1 MKQAI
6 KSYLWRVTV
15 WTTTVALFLCVIPN
29 LNAIAAHTET
39 RTVRVPCGIN
49 DLLRL
54 DENGE
59 PTGYCA
65 DYLGELAEINNWN
78 YEYIDCTWTDAVAML
93 ERGELDIL
101 FPTDYLPEREA
112 TMDFSKQAGGYTSYG
127 LFARSDS
134 GYGYEDFSA
143 FNGAR
148 IAVAP
153 GSANEQALADFA
165 KAHGFT
171 YTPVHLNSLDEML
184 PALEAGQIDML
195 LISSSTKI
203 PNTVLLS
210 VLDASPFYF
219 TVKKGNTALLEELN
233 RGMQLLITTEPELVA
248 ETARKCLVGDNTNAL
263 ALTDEERAFASSN
276 PEIVVGFYEETE
288 PLAYIQEDG
297 TYSGIYVKLLEQL
310 RDTTGLHL
318 TLRPI
323 SRSRDWK
330 ELLESG
336 EIDFYIGAS
345 ENFVRQDDSLYATSA
360 ILEYENIL
368 ITQRNCIFDS
378 LDTPVIALTHGR
390 SYWEK
395 SLPELLQKDVEIQ
408 YYTTARQ
415 CLLAVAHGDA
425 DATLINNLEFNYQSK
440 NDRFADLI
448 QWQNF
453 SSPSEVGLVT
463 TANPDS
469 PMFSIVNKAIR
480 QLSPDLTES
489 IINNHLNMPYDSYTV
504 ADQLYASRVVLIT
517 VSIAILAIVII
528 LLVIWLARRRQ
539 QVAAEAVQKREKYQ
553 LQILAALSQDYAEI
567 YYVDLERDQSK
578 AVRQEKGLWNAAD
591 ADAPLVHRYSE
602 AMQNLLNTYVQPDA
616 KAPLLELCDPQA
628 VINRFREEKGFIVR
642 YRVLPNHRNQEF
654 FEMHFVNVSESE
666 QEHAMVLGIRCVDE
680 AVREEQTQK
689 QLLQDALET
698 ANRASAAKSDFMS
711 KMSHD
716 IRTPMNAI
724 IGMTAIAAAHVENP
738 DRVRD
743 ALSKI
748 SSSSRHLLGL
758 INEVL
763 DMSKLESGTISLTA
777 EEFSLSDLLNS
788 MLLMIQPQI
797 QAHKHH
803 LQIHIQDIQHEDV
816 IGDSLRIQQVFL
828 NLMSNAVKYTPDGGE
843 IHFTVREQAVSA
855 SATGCYEFIVED
867 NGIGMSEAYL
877 AHIFEPFSRAE
888 DLRTSKIQGTGLGMA
903 IAQNI
908 VHMMNGNITVES
920 QLGKGSK
927 FTVTI
932 YLRLQDAQDID
943 TSELADLS
951 VLVVDDDDC
960 ACQTLCTMLDE
971 IGMRSE
977 GCTSGQ
983 DAVTAV
989 QRALNTALP
998 FYAAILDW
1006 KMPGMDGLE
1015 TARAIKRL
1023 VGDTLPII
1031 ILSAYDW
1038 SDIEPEARAAGVDA
1052 FLSKPVFKSGLI
1064 RTFKSLRNEAPEDS
1078 NKTSPLEPLL
1088 QNDFSG
1094 HRVLLVEDNDLN
1106 REIAREVL
1114 ELAGLTVEEAENGQI
1129 AVDLF
1134 SASEAGY
1141 YSLILMDIQMPV
1153 MNGYD
1158 AATAIRA
1165 LKHPDSLRVPILAMT
1180 ANAFVEDIQA
1190 AKAAG
1195 MNEHLAK
1202 PIDFEALGAVLK
1214 KYLSMP

>member
-1 MKQAI
+1 MKRTIKRRIWRAAI
-6 KSYLWRVTV
+6 WLMAA
-15 WTTTVALFLCVIPN
+15 ALCLCAVPG
-29 LNAIAAHTET
+29 LGAKAAQTAA
-39 RTVRVPCGIN
+39 RTVRIPCGIN

-54 DENGE
+54 DENGK
-59 PTGYCA
+59 PTGYCL
-65 DYLGELAEINNWN
+65 DYLEELAQINNWT
-78 YEYIDCTWTDAVAML
+78 YEYVDCTWSEAMTML

-101 FPTDYLPEREA
+101 FPTNYMPERED
-112 TMDFSKQAGGYTSYG
+112 TMDFSAQAGGYTSVG
-127 LFARSDS
+127 LFARSDTS
-134 GYGYEDFSA
+134 YGYEDFNA

-148 IAVAP
+148 IAVTP
-153 GSANEQALADFA
+153 GSSNEKALAGFA
-165 KAHGFT
+165 QAHGFT
-171 YTPVHLNSLDEML
+171 YTSVYLNSLEEMI
-184 PALEAGQIDML
+184 PALEAGRIDMF
-195 LISSSTKI
+195 LISSSTSI

-210 VLDASPFYF
+210 VLDASPFYY
-219 TVKKGNTALLEELN
+219 TVKEGNAALLNELN
-233 RGMQLLITTEPELVA
+233 RGMQQLITTEPELVA
-248 ETARKCLVGDNTNAL
+248 ETTRKCLVGNNTNAL
-263 ALTDEERAFASSN
+263 ALTDEERAFAASE

-288 PLAYIQEDG
+288 PLAYIQDDG
-297 TYSGIYVKLLEQL
+297 TYSGIYVKLLESLQ
-310 RDTTGLHL
+310 DTSGLNL

-323 SRSRDWK
+323 SRSQDWK
-330 ELLESG
+330 PLLKSG

-345 ENFVRQDDSLYATSA
+345 ENFVRQDEELLSTNA

-368 ITQRNCIFDS
+368 IMQRSCVFDS
-378 LDTPVIALTHGR
+378 LDTPVIALTQGR
-390 SYWEK
+390 SYWTN
-395 SLPELLQKDVEIQ
+395 SLPELLHRDIEVQ
-408 YYTTARQ
+408 YYTSARQ
-415 CLLAVAHGDA
+415 CLLAVANGEA

-440 NDRFADLI
+440 NDRFAGLI
-448 QWQNF
+448 QWPDFQ
-453 SSPSEVGLVT
+453 SPSEVGLVA
-463 TANPDS
+463 TADPKD
-469 PMFSIVNKAIR
+469 PMFSIVNKAIK
-480 QLSPDLTES
+480 QLSPERTES
-489 IINNHLNMPYDSYTV
+489 VISSYLNMPYDSYTL
-504 ADQLYASRVVLIT
+504 ADHLYASRLVLAVVS
-517 VSIAILAIVII
+517 VSILAIVII
-528 LLVIWLARRRQ
+528 LVVIWLARRRQ
-539 QVAAEAVQKREKYQ
+539 RAAEEAVQEREKYQ
-553 LQILAALSQDYAEI
+553 LRILAALSQDYSVI
-567 YYVDLERDQSK
+567 YYVDLDRDRSK
-578 AVRQEKGLWNAAD
+578 AVRQEKGLREAPD
-591 ADAPLVHRYSE
+591 ADVPRVRRYSE
-602 AMQNLLNTYVQPDA
+602 AMQSFLNAYVQPDTRE
-616 KAPLLELCDPQA
+616 PLLELCDPRA
-628 VINRFREEKGFIVR
+628 VIRRFREEKGFTVR
-642 YRVLPNHRNQEF
+642 YRILPDHREQEF
-654 FEMHFVNVSESE
+654 FEMHFVDVSENG

-689 QLLQDALET
+689 QLLQDALEA

-724 IGMTAIAAAHVENP
+724 IGMTAIAAAHAEDP

-743 ALSKI
+743 ALGKI

-763 DMSKLESGTISLTA
+763 DMSKIESGTINLAA
-777 EEFSLSDLLNS
+777 EEFSLSELLNS
-788 MLLMIQPQI
+788 MLLMVQPQI
-797 QAHKHH
+797 QAHKHD
-803 LQIHIQDIQHEDV
+803 LQVHIQDIRHENV

-828 NLMSNAVKYTPDGGE
+828 NLVSNAVKYTPDGGE
-843 IHFTVREQAVSA
+843 INVTVRERAVATS
-855 SATGCYEFIVED
+855 STGCYEFIVED
-867 NGIGMSEAYL
+867 NGIGMSEEYL

-932 YLRLQDAQDID
+932 YLKLQDAQDID

-960 ACQTLCTMLDE
+960 ACQSLCSMLDE

-977 GCTSGQ
+977 GCTSGR
-983 DAVTAV
+983 DAVAAV
-989 QRALNTALP
+989 QRAMNTALP

-1006 KMPGMDGLE
+1006 KMPGMDGLA

-1038 SDIEPEARAAGVDA
+1038 SDIEMEARAAGVDA

-1064 RTFKSLRNEAPEDS
+1064 RTFKSLRNEAPEDPGQA
-1078 NKTSPLEPLL
+1078 SPLEPLM

-1094 HRVLLVEDNDLN
+1094 HRVLLVEDNELN
-1106 REIAREVL
+1106 REIAREIL
-1114 ELAGLTVEEAENGQI
+1114 EMAGLTVEEAENGQI

-1134 SASEAGY
+1134 SASQAGY

-1158 AATAIRA
+1158 AAAAIRA
-1165 LKHPDSLRVPILAMT
+1165 LKRPDALRVPILAMT

-1202 PIDFEALGAVLK
+1202 PINFDALDAALK
-1214 KYLSMP
+1214 KYL

>member
-1 MKQAI
+1 MKRAI
-6 KSYLWRVTV
+6 KSYV
-15 WTTTVALFLCVIPN
+15 WSAAIWLTAAVLCFCVVSNPN
-29 LNAIAAHTET
+29 AMAEHAEARII
-39 RTVRVPCGIN
+39 RIPCGIN

-54 DENGE
+54 DENGK
-59 PTGYCA
+59 PTGFCV
-65 DYLGELAEINNWN
+65 DYLNELAQINNWT
-78 YEYIDCTWTDAVAML
+78 YEYVNCTWSDAVPML

-101 FPTDYLPEREA
+101 FPTTYMPERED
-112 TMDFSKQAGGYTSYG
+112 TMDFSTQPGGYTSIG
-127 LFARSDS
+127 LFARSDTS
-134 GYGYEDFSA
+134 YGYEDFSA
-143 FNGAR
+143 FDGAR
-148 IAVAP
+148 IAITP
-153 GSANEQALADFA
+153 GSSNEQALVDFA
-165 KAHGFT
+165 KANGFT
-171 YTPVHLNSLDEML
+171 YTPVYLNSLDEKIQ
-184 PALEAGQIDML
+184 ALEAGQIDM
-195 LISSSTKI
+195 I
-203 PNTVLLS
+203 PITASNDIPDTVLVS
-210 VLDASPFYF
+210 VLEASPFYF
-219 TVKKGNTALLEELN
+219 TVKAGNTLLLNELN

-248 ETARKCLVGDNTNAL
+248 ETTQKCLVGDNTSAL
-263 ALTDEERAFASSN
+263 ALTDEERAYMASA

-297 TYSGIYVKLLEQL
+297 TYNGIYVKLLEDL
-310 RDTTGLHL
+310 RDTAHLNL

-323 SRSRDWK
+323 SRPQDWK
-330 ELLESG
+330 ALLKSG
-336 EIDFYIGAS
+336 ELDFYIGAS
-345 ENFVRQDDSLYATSA
+345 ENFVRQDDELHATNA

-368 ITQRNCIFDS
+368 IMQRSCVFDA
-378 LDTPVIALTHGR
+378 LDTPVIALTQGR
-390 SYWEK
+390 SYWT
-395 SLPELLQKDVEIQ
+395 SHLPELLHKEIEVQ
-408 YYTTARQ
+408 YYTNARQ
-415 CLLAVAHGDA
+415 CLLAVTRGDA
-425 DATLINNLEFNYQSK
+425 DATLINNFEFNYQSK
-440 NDRFADLI
+440 NDRFAGLM

-453 SSPSEVGLVT
+453 RSPSEVGLVT
-463 TANPDS
+463 TMDPDS
-469 PMFSIVNKAIR
+469 PMFSMVNKAIR
-480 QLSPDLTES
+480 QLSPDLTNS
-489 IINNHLNMPYDSYTV
+489 IINNHLNMPYDSYTL
-504 ADQLYASRVVLIT
+504 ADQLYASRLVLST
-517 VSIAILAIVII
+517 VSISILAIVII
-528 LLVIWLARRRQ
+528 LVVIGLARRRQ
-539 QVAAEAVQKREKYQ
+539 RAAEEAIQKREKYQ
-553 LQILAALSQDYAEI
+553 LQILAALSQDYSMI
-567 YYVDLERDQSK
+567 YYVDLDRDQSK
-578 AVRQEKGLWNAAD
+578 AVRQEKGLWDIPNVND
-591 ADAPLVHRYSE
+591 PLNHRYSE
-602 AMQNLLNTYVQPDA
+602 AMQGFLDTYVKPDS
-616 KAPLLELCDPQA
+616 KEPLLELCDPQA
-628 VINRFREEKGFIVR
+628 VIRRFQEEKGFTVR
-642 YRVLPNHRNQEF
+642 YRILPNQRNQEF
-654 FEMHFVNVSESE
+654 FEMHFVDVSESG

-680 AVREEQTQK
+680 AVHEEQTQK
-689 QLLQDALET
+689 QLLQDALEA

-724 IGMTAIAAAHVENP
+724 IGMTAIAAAHAENP

-743 ALSKI
+743 ALGKI

-763 DMSKLESGTISLTA
+763 DMSKLESGTISLAA
-777 EEFSLSDLLNS
+777 EAFSLSELLNN

-797 QAHKHH
+797 KAHRHN
-803 LQIHIQDIQHEDV
+803 LQVHIQDIQHEDV

-843 IHFTVREQAVSA
+843 ISFTVREQAVPT

-867 NGIGMSEAYL
+867 NGMGMSEEYL
-877 AHIFEPFSRAE
+877 THIFEPFSRAE
-888 DLRTSKIQGTGLGMA
+888 DLRISKIQGTGLGMA

-908 VHMMNGNITVES
+908 VHMMNGSITVES

-960 ACQTLCTMLDE
+960 ACQSLCAMLDE

-983 DAVTAV
+983 EAVKAV
-989 QRALNTALP
+989 QRAMNTALP

-1006 KMPGMDGLE
+1006 KMPGMNGLD

-1038 SDIEPEARAAGVDA
+1038 SDIEMEARAAGVDA

-1064 RTFKSLRNEAPEDS
+1064 RTFKSLRNEAPEEPGQS
-1078 NKTSPLEPLL
+1078 SPLEPLL

-1094 HRVLLVEDNDLN
+1094 RRVLLVEDNDLN

-1114 ELAGLTVEEAENGQI
+1114 EMARLTVEEAENGQI

-1134 SASEAGY
+1134 SASQPGY

-1158 AATAIRA
+1158 AAAAIRA
-1165 LKHPDSLRVPILAMT
+1165 LKRPDALRVPILAMT

-1202 PIDFEALGAVLK
+1202 PIDFETLGSALK
-1214 KYLSMP
+1214 KYL

>member
-1 MKQAI
+1 MRQAI
-6 KSYLWRVTV
+6 NKYIRCAAV
-15 WTTTVALFLCVIPN
+15 WMTAVVLFFCVVPA
-29 LNAIAAHTET
+29 LNAQAAQAET
-39 RTVRVPCGIN
+39 RTVRIPCGIN

-54 DENGE
+54 DENGN
-59 PTGYCA
+59 PTGHCA
-65 DYLGELAEINNWN
+65 DYLNELAEINNWT
-78 YEYIDCTWTDAVAML
+78 YEYINCTWTDALTML

-101 FPTDYLPEREA
+101 FPTDYLPERA
-112 TMDFSKQAGGYTSYG
+112 VTMDFSSQVGGYTSYG

-134 GYGYEDFSA
+134 DYDYEDFSA
-143 FNGAR
+143 YNGAR
-148 IAVAP
+148 IAVTP
-153 GSANEQALADFA
+153 GSANEQALAKFA
-165 KAHGFT
+165 VAHGFT
-171 YTPVHLNSLDEML
+171 YTPVHLNSVEEMI

-219 TVKKGNTALLEELN
+219 TVKKGNTELLSELN
-233 RGMQLLITTEPELVA
+233 RGMQLLITTDPELVA
-248 ETARKCLVGDNTNAL
+248 ETAQKCLVGDNTNAL
-263 ALTDEERAFASSN
+263 ALTDEERAFAASN
-276 PEIVVGFYEETE
+276 SEIVIGFYEATE
-288 PLAYIQEDG
+288 PLAYIQDDG
-297 TYSGIYVKLLEQL
+297 TYSGIYVKLMEYL
-310 RDTTGLHL
+310 RDTSGLHL

-330 ELLESG
+330 DLLESG

-345 ENFVRQDDSLYATSA
+345 ENLTRQDNTLHSTNA

-368 ITQRNCIFDS
+368 ITQRNCVFDS
-378 LDTPVIALTHGR
+378 LDTPVIALTQGR
-390 SYWEK
+390 SYWTEY
-395 SLPELLQKDVEIQ
+395 LPNLLHKDVKIQ
-408 YYTTARQ
+408 YYTNARE

-425 DATLINNLEFNYQSK
+425 DATMINNLEFNYHSK
-440 NDRFADLI
+440 NDRFANLV

-453 SSPSEVGLVT
+453 RSPSEVGLVT
-463 TANPDS
+463 TMDPNS

-480 QLSPDLTES
+480 QLSSDRTTS
-489 IINNHLNMPYDSYTV
+489 IVNNHLNMPYDSYTL
-504 ADQLYASRVVLIT
+504 ADQLYAARLVLVI
-517 VSIAILAIVII
+517 VSISVLAIVII
-528 LLVIWLARRRQ
+528 LLVIWIARRRQ
-539 QVAAEAVQKREKYQ
+539 QVAQKAVQKREKYQ
-553 LQILAALSQDYAEI
+553 LQILAALSQDYSVI
-567 YYVDLERDQSK
+567 YYVDLDQNQSK
-578 AVRQEKGLWNAAD
+578 AVRQEKGLR
-591 ADAPLVHRYSE
+591 DAPNTDAPTFRRYSE
-602 AMQNLLNTYVQPDA
+602 AMQIFIDNYVQPDT
-616 KAPLLELCDPQA
+616 KEPLLELCDPKA
-628 VINRFREEKGFIVR
+628 VISRFREEKGFTVR
-642 YRVLPNHRNQEF
+642 YRILPNHRNQEF
-654 FEMHFVNVSESE
+654 FEMHFVDVSENE

-680 AVREEQTQK
+680 AVHEEQTQK

-698 ANRASAAKSDFMS
+698 ANRASDAKSDFMS

-724 IGMTAIAAAHVENP
+724 IGMTAIAAAHAENP

-748 SSSSRHLLGL
+748 SASSRHLLGL

-803 LQIHIQDIQHEDV
+803 LQIHIQDIHHEDV

-843 IHFTVREQAVSA
+843 IHFTVREQTVSA
-855 SATGCYEFIVED
+855 SGTGCYEFIVED

-960 ACQTLCTMLDE
+960 ACQSLCAMLDE

-983 DAVTAV
+983 DAVAAV
-989 QRALNTALP
+989 QRALHTSLP

-1015 TARAIKRL
+1015 TAKAIKRL

-1038 SDIEPEARAAGVDA
+1038 SDIELEARAAGVDA

-1064 RTFKSLRNEAPEDS
+1064 RTFKSLRNEESEDS

-1094 HRVLLVEDNDLN
+1094 RRVLLVEDNELN

-1129 AVDLF
+1129 AVDMF
-1134 SASEAGY
+1134 SAAETDY

-1165 LKHPDSLRVPILAMT
+1165 LKRSDAMRVPILAMT

-1214 KYLSMP
+1214 KYL

>member
-1 MKQAI
+1 MKHSI
-6 KSYLWRVTV
+6 KSYIWRTV
-15 WTTTVALFLCVIPN
+15 IWLTTVALWFCVIPD
-29 LNAIAAHTET
+29 LNIKAAQSET
-39 RTVRVPCGIN
+39 RTIRIPCGIN

-54 DENGE
+54 DENGK
-59 PTGYCA
+59 PTGYCV
-65 DYLGELAEINNWN
+65 DYLDELAQLNNWT
-78 YEYIDCTWTDAVAML
+78 YEYVDCIWSDAVTML

-101 FPTDYLPEREA
+101 FPTDYLPERED
-112 TMDFSKQAGGYTSYG
+112 TMDFSTQAGGYTSSG
-127 LFARSDS
+127 LFARSDTS
-134 GYGYEDFSA
+134 YGYENFSA
-143 FNGAR
+143 YNGAR
-148 IAVAP
+148 IAVTP
-153 GSANEQALADFA
+153 GSSNGQALIDFA
-165 KAHGFT
+165 EAHGFT
-171 YTPVHLNSLDEML
+171 YTPVYLNSLDEKIQ
-184 PALEAGQIDML
+184 ALEAGQIDMIL
-195 LISSSTKI
+195 ATASNDI
-203 PNTVLLS
+203 PDTVLLS

-219 TVKKGNTALLEELN
+219 TVKEGNSALLGELN
-233 RGMQLLITTEPELVA
+233 RGMQLLITTEPELIA
-248 ETARKCLVGDNTNAL
+248 ETAQKCLVGDNTNAL
-263 ALTDEERAFASSN
+263 ALTDEERAFAASD

-297 TYSGIYVKLLEQL
+297 NYSGIYVKLLECL
-310 RDTTGLHL
+310 RDTSGLNL

-323 SRSRDWK
+323 SRSQNWK
-330 ELLESG
+330 ALLENG

-345 ENFVRQDDSLYATSA
+345 ENFVRQDNELFSTNA

-368 ITQRNCIFDS
+368 IMQRNCVFDS
-378 LDTPVIALTHGR
+378 LDTPVIALTQGR
-390 SYWEK
+390 SYWTK
-395 SLPELLQKDVEIQ
+395 YLPELLNKDIDVK
-408 YYTTARQ
+408 YYSNARQ
-415 CLLAVAHGDA
+415 CLLAVTHGDA
-425 DATLINNLEFNYQSK
+425 DATLINNMEFNYQSK
-440 NDRFADLI
+440 NDRFANLI

-453 SSPSEVGLVT
+453 QSSSEVGLVT
-463 TANPDS
+463 TTDPDS
-469 PMFSIVNKAIR
+469 PMFSIVSKAIR
-480 QLSPDLTES
+480 QLSPDLTSS
-489 IINNHLNMPYDSYTV
+489 IINNYLNMPYDSYTL
-504 ADQLYASRVVLIT
+504 ADQLYASRLVLST
-517 VSIAILAIVII
+517 VSISILAIVII
-528 LLVIWLARRRQ
+528 IVVMWLARRRQ
-539 QVAAEAVQKREKYQ
+539 RAAQEAIQKREKYQ
-553 LQILAALSQDYAEI
+553 LQILAALSQDYSVI
-567 YYVDLERDQSK
+567 YYVDLDRNQSK
-578 AVRQEKGLWNAAD
+578 AVRQDKRLRDTLD
-591 ADAPLVHRYSE
+591 ANVPLVHKYSE
-602 AMQNLLNTYVQPDA
+602 AMQSFLGTYVQPDTR
-616 KAPLLELCDPQA
+616 KPLLELCDPKA
-628 VINRFREEKGFIVR
+628 VICRFQKEKGFTVR
-642 YRVLPNHRNQEF
+642 YRILPNHLNQEF
-654 FEMHFVNVSESE
+654 FEMHFVDVSENG

-680 AVREEQTQK
+680 SVHEEQKQK

-724 IGMTAIAAAHVENP
+724 IGMTAIAAANSENP

-763 DMSKLESGTISLTA
+763 DMSKVESGTISLAA

-797 QAHKHH
+797 KAHKHR
-803 LQIHIQDIQHEDV
+803 LQIHIQDIKHENV

-843 IHFTVREQAVSA
+843 ISLTVREQAVST
-855 SATGCYEFIVED
+855 SSTGCYEFIIED
-867 NGIGMSEAYL
+867 NGIGMSEEYL
-877 AHIFEPFSRAE
+877 THIFEPFSRAE

-908 VHMMNGNITVES
+908 VHMMNGSITVES

-960 ACQTLCTMLDE
+960 ACSSLCTMLDE

-977 GCTSGQ
+977 GYTSGQ
-983 DAVTAV
+983 DAVAAV

-1006 KMPGMDGLE
+1006 KMPDMDGLD

-1038 SDIEPEARAAGVDA
+1038 SDIELEARAAGVDA

-1064 RTFKSLRNEAPEDS
+1064 RMFKSLRNEAPEDPGQ
-1078 NKTSPLEPLL
+1078 TSPLEPLL
-1088 QNDFSG
+1088 QNNFSG
-1094 HRVLLVEDNDLN
+1094 RRVLLVEDNELN

-1114 ELAGLTVEEAENGQI
+1114 EITGLTVEEAENGQI
-1129 AVDLF
+1129 AVDMF
-1134 SASEAGY
+1134 SASKTGY
-1141 YSLILMDIQMPV
+1141 YSLILMDIQMPI

-1158 AATAIRA
+1158 AAAAIRA
-1165 LKHPDSLRVPILAMT
+1165 LHRSDALRVPILAMT

-1190 AKAAG
+1190 AKAVG

-1202 PIDFEALGAVLK
+1202 PIDFDMLSSVLK
-1214 KYLSMP
+1214 KYL

>member
-6 KSYLWRVTV
+6 KSYIWRAAV
-15 WTTTVALFLCVIPN
+15 WLTAAVLCFCVVPDRT
-29 LNAIAAHTET
+29 AGAAQAET
-39 RTVRVPCGIN
+39 RTVRIPCGIN

-59 PTGYCA
+59 PAGYCA
-65 DYLGELAEINNWN
+65 DYLNELAQLNNWT
-78 YEYIDCTWTDAVAML
+78 YEYVDCNWPDAVAKL
-93 ERGELDIL
+93 ECGELDLL
-101 FPTDYLPEREA
+101 FPTDYLPEREK
-112 TMDFSKQAGGYTSYG
+112 TMDFSTQAGGFTSYG
-127 LFARSDS
+127 LFARSDT
-134 GYGYEDFSA
+134 GYDYENFSA

-148 IAVAP
+148 IAVTP
-153 GSANEQALADFA
+153 GSANEQALVRFA
-165 KAHGFT
+165 ETHGFT
-171 YTPVHLNSLDEML
+171 YIPVYLDSLEEML

-195 LISSSTKI
+195 LISSSTSI

-219 TVKKGNTALLEELN
+219 TVKEGNTALLGELN
-233 RGMQLLITTEPELVA
+233 RGMQQLITTEPELVA
-248 ETARKCLVGDNTNAL
+248 ETARKCLVGNNTNAL
-263 ALTDEERAFASSN
+263 ALTDEERAFASSH

-288 PLAYIQEDG
+288 PLAYVREDG
-297 TYSGIYVKLLEQL
+297 TYSGIYVKLLESL
-310 RDTTGLHL
+310 RDTSGLNL

-323 SRSRDWK
+323 SRSQDWK
-330 ELLESG
+330 ELLKSG
-336 EIDFYIGAS
+336 ELDFYIGAS
-345 ENFVRQDDSLYATSA
+345 ENFVRQDDELYSTSA
-360 ILEYENIL
+360 ILDYDNIL
-368 ITQRNCIFDS
+368 IMQRSCVFDS
-378 LDTPVIALTHGR
+378 LDTPVIALTQGR
-390 SYWEK
+390 SYWMN
-395 SLPELLQKDVEIQ
+395 SLPELLHTEIEVQ
-408 YYTTARQ
+408 YYTNARQ
-415 CLLAVAHGDA
+415 CLLAVARGDA

-448 QWQNF
+448 QWQDF
-453 SSPSEVGLVT
+453 QSPSEVGLVAT
-463 TANPDS
+463 TDPDS
-469 PMFSIVNKAIR
+469 PMFTIVSKAIK
-480 QLSPDLTES
+480 QLSSDRTSS
-489 IINNHLNMPYDSYTV
+489 IISNHLNMPYDSYTL
-504 ADQLYASRVVLIT
+504 ADQLYASRLVL
-517 VSIAILAIVII
+517 SIVAISILAVALI
-528 LLVIWLARRRQ
+528 LVVMWVAHRRQ
-539 QVAAEAVQKREKYQ
+539 RAAKEAVQKREKYQ
-553 LQILAALSQDYAEI
+553 LQILAALSQDYSVI
-567 YYVDLERDQSK
+567 YYVDLDRNQSR
-578 AVRQEKGLWNAAD
+578 AVRQEEGLR
-591 ADAPLVHRYSE
+591 DAPETDVPVVRRYSE
-602 AMQNLLNTYVQPDA
+602 AMQSFLGAYVQPDTRG
-616 KAPLLELCDPQA
+616 PLLELCDPQA
-628 VINRFREEKGFIVR
+628 VICRFREEKGFSVR
-642 YRVLPNHRNQEF
+642 YRILPNHRNQEF
-654 FEMHFVNVSESE
+654 FEMHFVDVSESG

-680 AVREEQTQK
+680 AVHEEQTQK
-689 QLLQDALET
+689 QLLQDALEA

-724 IGMTAIAAAHVENP
+724 IGMTAIAAAHAENP

-743 ALSKI
+743 ALGKI
-748 SSSSRHLLGL
+748 SASSRHLLGL

-763 DMSKLESGTISLTA
+763 DMSKVESGTISLAA

-797 QAHKHH
+797 QAHRHS
-803 LQIHIQDIQHEDV
+803 LQVHIQDIQHEHV
-816 IGDSLRIQQVFL
+816 VGDSLRIQQVFL

-843 IHFTVREQAVSA
+843 ISFTVREQAVSA
-855 SATGCYEFIVED
+855 SSTGCYEFIVED
-867 NGIGMSEAYL
+867 NGIGMSEEYL
-877 AHIFEPFSRAE
+877 THIFEPFSRAE

-903 IAQNI
+903 ITQTI
-908 VHMMNGNITVES
+908 VHMMNGNVTVES

-960 ACQTLCTMLDE
+960 ACQSVCAMLDE

-983 DAVTAV
+983 DAIAAV
-989 QRALNTALP
+989 QRGLNTALP

-1006 KMPGMDGLE
+1006 KMPGMDGLD
-1015 TARAIKRL
+1015 TARAIKAL

-1064 RTFKSLRNEAPEDS
+1064 RTFKSLRNEAPGDIGQ
-1078 NKTSPLEPLL
+1078 TSPLDSLL
-1088 QNDFSG
+1088 QHDFSG
-1094 HRVLLVEDNDLN
+1094 RRVLLVEDNELN

-1114 ELAGLTVEEAENGQI
+1114 EMAGLTVEEAENGQI
-1129 AVDLF
+1129 GVDLF
-1134 SASEAGY
+1134 SASEDGY

-1158 AATAIRA
+1158 AAAAIRA
-1165 LKHPDSLRVPILAMT
+1165 LKRPDAQRIPILAMT
-1180 ANAFVEDIQA
+1180 ANAFAEDIQA
-1190 AKAAG
+1190 ARAVG

-1214 KYLSMP
+1214 KYL

>member
-1 MKQAI
+1 MKQTI
-6 KSYLWRVTV
+6 KSYIWRAVVLLTA
-15 WTTTVALFLCVIPN
+15 VALCFCVVPG
-29 LNAIAAHTET
+29 LNAKAEQTEK
-39 RTVRVPCGIN
+39 RTIRIPCGIN

-54 DENGE
+54 DENGK
-59 PTGYCA
+59 PIGYCV
-65 DYLGELAEINNWN
+65 DYLNELALINNWT
-78 YEYIDCTWTDAVAML
+78 YEYVNCTWSDAITML
-93 ERGELDIL
+93 ESGEIDIL
-101 FPTDYLPEREA
+101 FPTNYMPEREN
-112 TMDFSKQAGGYTSYG
+112 TMDFSTLVGGYTSSG
-127 LFARSDS
+127 LFARSDTS
-134 GYGYEDFSA
+134 YGYDDFSA
-143 FNGAR
+143 YNGAR
-148 IAVAP
+148 IAVTP
-153 GSANEQALADFA
+153 GSSNEQALVDFA
-165 KAHGFT
+165 ETHGFT
-171 YTPVHLNSLDEML
+171 YTPVYLNSMDEKIQ
-184 PALEAGQIDML
+184 ALEAGQIDMIL
-195 LISSSTKI
+195 VSASNDI
-203 PNTVLLS
+203 PDTVLLS

-219 TVKKGNTALLEELN
+219 TVKKGNTELLNELN
-233 RGMQLLITTEPELVA
+233 RGMQQLITTEPELVA
-248 ETARKCLVGDNTNAL
+248 ETAQKCLVGDNTNVL
-263 ALTDEERAFASSN
+263 ALTDEERAFAASN
-276 PEIVVGFYEETE
+276 SEIVVGFYEETE

-297 TYSGIYVKLLEQL
+297 TYSGIYVKLLEHL
-310 RDTTGLHL
+310 RDTTGLNL

-323 SRSRDWK
+323 SRSQNWK
-330 ELLESG
+330 KLLKSG

-345 ENFVRQDDSLYATSA
+345 ENIVRQDDEIYSTNA
-360 ILEYENIL
+360 ILDYENIL
-368 ITQRNCIFDS
+368 ITQRSCAFDS
-378 LDTPVIALTHGR
+378 LDVPVIALTQGR
-390 SYWEK
+390 SYWTEY
-395 SLPELLQKDVEIQ
+395 LPELLQKDIEIQ
-408 YYTTARQ
+408 YYTSARQ
-415 CLLAVAHGDA
+415 CLLAVTHGDA

-440 NDRFADLI
+440 NDRFANLI

-453 SSPSEVGLVT
+453 HFPSEVGLAT
-463 TANPDS
+463 TMDTDS

-480 QLSPDLTES
+480 QLSPEFTNS
-489 IINNHLNMPYDSYTV
+489 IINNYLNMPYDSYTL
-504 ADQLYASRVVLIT
+504 ADQLYASRMVLIT
-517 VSIAILAIVII
+517 VSISILAIVII
-528 LLVIWLARRRQ
+528 LVVIWLAHRRQ
-539 QVAAEAVQKREKYQ
+539 RTAEEAIQKREKYQ
-553 LQILAALSQDYAEI
+553 LQILAALSQDYSVI
-567 YYVDLERDQSK
+567 YYVDLDRNQSK
-578 AVRQEKGLWNAAD
+578 AVQQEKGLRD
-591 ADAPLVHRYSE
+591 TPDEDVPLVHQYSE
-602 AMQNLLNTYVQPDA
+602 AMQSFLDTYVQPDT
-616 KAPLLELCDPQA
+616 KGPLLELCDPQA
-628 VINRFREEKGFIVR
+628 VICRFREEKGFTVR
-642 YRVLPNHRNQEF
+642 YRILPNHRNQEF
-654 FEMHFVNVSESE
+654 FEMHFVDVSESG

-680 AVREEQTQK
+680 AVHEEQTQK
-689 QLLQDALET
+689 QLLQDALEA

-724 IGMTAIAAAHVENP
+724 IGMTAIAATHAENS

-763 DMSKLESGTISLTA
+763 DMSKIESGTISLTA

-797 QAHKHH
+797 QAHKHR
-803 LQIHIQDIQHEDV
+803 LQIHIQDIQHENV

-843 IHFTVREQAVSA
+843 ISFTVREQAVST
-855 SATGCYEFIVED
+855 SSTGCYEFIIED
-867 NGIGMSEAYL
+867 NGIGMSEEYL
-877 AHIFEPFSRAE
+877 THIFEPFSRAE

-903 IAQNI
+903 ITQNI

-960 ACQTLCTMLDE
+960 ACQSLCTMLDE

-983 DAVTAV
+983 DAVAAV

-1038 SDIEPEARAAGVDA
+1038 SDIELEARAAGVDA

-1078 NKTSPLEPLL
+1078 GQTSPLEPLL

-1114 ELAGLTVEEAENGQI
+1114 ELVGLTVEEAENGKI
-1129 AVDLF
+1129 AVEMF
-1134 SASEAGY
+1134 SAAKAGY

-1165 LKHPDSLRVPILAMT
+1165 MKHPDALRVPILAMT

-1202 PIDFEALGAVLK
+1202 PINFEMLSSILK
-1214 KYLSMP
+1214 KYL

>member
-6 KSYLWRVTV
+6 NKYIMRVAAWLTAA
-15 WTTTVALFLCVIPN
+15 ALCFCAVPG
-29 LNAIAAHTET
+29 LNAMAARAET
-39 RTVRVPCGIN
+39 RTVRIPCGIN
-49 DLLRL
+49 GLLYL
-54 DENGE
+54 DENGR
-59 PTGYCA
+59 PTGYCT
-65 DYLGELAEINNWN
+65 DYLNELAEINNWT
-78 YEYIDCTWTDAVAML
+78 YEYVSCNWSDAVAML
-93 ERGELDIL
+93 ERGELDLL
-101 FPTDYLPEREA
+101 FPTDYLPERAE
-112 TMDFSKQAGGYTSYG
+112 TMDFSAYAGGYTSSG
-127 LFARSDS
+127 LFARSDA
-134 GYGYEDFSA
+134 GYGYENFSA

-148 IAVAP
+148 IAVTPDSSNDHALVEFAE
-153 GSANEQALADFA
+153 AN
-165 KAHGFT
+165 GFT
-171 YTPVHLNSLDEML
+171 YTPVHLNSLDEKIQ
-184 PALEAGQIDML
+184 ALEAGLIDM
-195 LISSSTKI
+195 IVVSASNEI

-219 TVKKGNTALLEELN
+219 TVRKGNTALLNELN

-248 ETARKCLVGDNTNAL
+248 ETARKCLVGNNTSAL
-263 ALTDEERAFASSN
+263 ALTDGERAFAASGS
-276 PEIVVGFYEETE
+276 EIVVGFYEETE
-288 PLAYIQEDG
+288 PLAYIQKDG
-297 TYSGIYVKLLEQL
+297 TYSGIYVKLLERL
-310 RDTTGLHL
+310 GDTAGLNL

-323 SRSRDWK
+323 SRSQAWK
-330 ELLESG
+330 SLLKSG

-345 ENFVRQDDSLYATSA
+345 ENFVRQDKELHATSA

-368 ITQRNCIFDS
+368 ITWRSCAFDS
-378 LDTPVIALTHGR
+378 LQTPVIALTQGR
-390 SYWEK
+390 SYWTD
-395 SLPELLQKDVEIQ
+395 SLPELLHKDIEVQ
-408 YYTTARQ
+408 YYVNARQ
-415 CLLAVAHGDA
+415 CLLAVAQGDA
-425 DATLINNLEFNYQSK
+425 DATVINNLEFNYQSK
-440 NDRFADLI
+440 NDRFAGLI

-453 SSPSEVGLVT
+453 RVPSEVGLVAT
-463 TANPDS
+463 MDPDS
-469 PMFSIVNKAIR
+469 PMFSIVSKAIR
-480 QLSPDLTES
+480 QLSPALTNS
-489 IINNHLNMPYDSYTV
+489 IINDLLNMPYDSYTL
-504 ADQLYASRVVLIT
+504 ADQLYISRMVLII
-517 VSIAILAIVII
+517 VAISIAAIAVILVMMR
-528 LLVIWLARRRQ
+528 LARRRQ
-539 QVAAEAVQKREKYQ
+539 RAAEEAAASREKYQ
-553 LQILAALSQDYAEI
+553 LQILAALSQDYAVI
-567 YYVDLERDQSK
+567 YYVDLDRDQSR
-578 AVRQEKGLWNAAD
+578 AVRQEKGLW
-591 ADAPLVHRYSE
+591 DAPDAPPVRRYSE
-602 AMQNLLNTYVQPDA
+602 AMQSFLGAYVQPDTRE
-616 KAPLLELCDPQA
+616 PLLELCEPQA
-628 VINRFREEKGFIVR
+628 IIRRFREEKGFTVR
-642 YRVLPNHRNQEF
+642 YRVLPNHRDQEF
-654 FEMHFVNVSESE
+654 FEMHFVDVSESA

-680 AVREEQTQK
+680 AVQEEQMQK
-689 QLLQDALET
+689 QLLQDALEA

-724 IGMTAIAAAHVENP
+724 IGMTAIAAAHAENP

-743 ALSKI
+743 ALGKI

-763 DMSKLESGTISLTA
+763 DMSKLESGTISLNA
-777 EEFSLSDLLNS
+777 EGFSLSELLNN

-797 QAHKHH
+797 QAHKHR
-803 LQIHIQDIQHEDV
+803 LEVHIQDIQHEDV

-843 IHFTVREQAVSA
+843 IRLTVREQAVSA
-855 SATGCYEFIVED
+855 SSTGCYEFIVED
-867 NGIGMSEAYL
+867 NGIGMPEEYL

-932 YLRLQDAQDID
+932 YLRLQEAQDVD

-960 ACQTLCTMLDE
+960 ACQSLCAMLDE

-983 DAVTAV
+983 DAVAAV
-989 QRALNTALP
+989 QRAMNTALP

-1006 KMPGMDGLE
+1006 KMPGMDGLD

-1038 SDIEPEARAAGVDA
+1038 SDIELEARAAGVDA

-1064 RTFKSLRNEAPEDS
+1064 RTFKQLRSEEPEEPAQA
-1078 NKTSPLEPLL
+1078 SPLEPLL
-1088 QNDFSG
+1088 QHDFSG
-1094 HRVLLVEDNDLN
+1094 RRVLLVEDNDLN

-1114 ELAGLTVEEAENGQI
+1114 EMAGLTVEEAVNGQI
-1129 AVDLF
+1129 AVDMF

-1141 YSLILMDIQMPV
+1141 YSMILMDIQMPV

-1158 AATAIRA
+1158 AAAAIRA
-1165 LKHPDSLRVPILAMT
+1165 LKRPDALRVPILAMT
-1180 ANAFVEDIQA
+1180 ANAFAEDVQA
-1190 AKAAG
+1190 ARAAG

-1202 PIDFEALGAVLK
+1202 PIDFEALGSVLK
-1214 KYLSMP
+1214 KYL

>member
-6 KSYLWRVTV
+6 KSYIWRAAI
-15 WTTTVALFLCVIPN
+15 WLTTAVLCFCAASD
-29 LNAIAAHTET
+29 LNAMAEHAEARII
-39 RTVRVPCGIN
+39 RIPCGIN

-54 DENGE
+54 DENGK
-59 PTGYCA
+59 PAGYCV
-65 DYLGELAEINNWN
+65 DYLDELAQINNWT
-78 YEYIDCTWTDAVAML
+78 YEYVNCTWSDAVPML

-101 FPTDYLPEREA
+101 FPTTYMPERED
-112 TMDFSKQAGGYTSYG
+112 TMDFSAQPGGYTSIG
-127 LFARSDS
+127 LFARSDTS
-134 GYGYEDFSA
+134 YGYEDFSA
-143 FNGAR
+143 FDGAR
-148 IAVAP
+148 IGITP
-153 GSANEQALADFA
+153 GSSNEQALVDFA

-171 YTPVHLNSLDEML
+171 YTPVYLDSLDEKIQ
-184 PALEAGQIDML
+184 ALEAGRIDLIPITASNTIPDTML
-195 LISSSTKI
+195 
-203 PNTVLLS
+203 VS
-210 VLDASPFYF
+210 VLDASPFYY
-219 TVKKGNTALLEELN
+219 TVKAGNTPLLNELN
-233 RGMQLLITTEPELVA
+233 RGMQMLIATEPELVA
-248 ETARKCLVGDNTNAL
+248 ETVQKCLVGDNTNAL
-263 ALTDEERAFASSN
+263 ALTDEERAFMAAD

-288 PLAYIQEDG
+288 PLAYVQGDG
-297 TYSGIYVKLLEQL
+297 TYNGVYVKLLEYL
-310 RDTTGLHL
+310 RDAANLNL

-323 SRSRDWK
+323 SRPQNWK
-330 ELLESG
+330 ALLKSG

-345 ENFVRQDDSLYATSA
+345 ENFVRQDDELSATNA
-360 ILEYENIL
+360 VLEYENIL
-368 ITQRNCIFDS
+368 IVQRSCVFDA
-378 LDTPVIALTHGR
+378 LDTPVIALTQGR
-390 SYWEK
+390 SYWTK
-395 SLPELLQKDVEIQ
+395 YLPELLHKDIEVQ
-408 YYTTARQ
+408 YYTNARE
-415 CLLAVAHGDA
+415 CLLAVTHGDA

-440 NDRFADLI
+440 NDRFAGLI

-453 SSPSEVGLVT
+453 RSPSEVGLVT
-463 TANPDS
+463 TKDPDS
-469 PMFSIVNKAIR
+469 PVFSIVNKAIR
-480 QLSPDLTES
+480 QLPPDLTNS
-489 IINNHLNMPYDSYTV
+489 ITNNHLNMPYDSYTL
-504 ADQLYASRVVLIT
+504 ADQLYASRLVLSI
-517 VSIAILAIVII
+517 VSISILAIVSI
-528 LLVIWLARRRQ
+528 LVVLGLARRRQ
-539 QVAAEAVQKREKYQ
+539 RAAEEAVQKREKYQ
-553 LQILAALSQDYAEI
+553 LQILAALSQDYSVI
-567 YYVDLERDQSK
+567 YYVDLDRDESK
-578 AVRQEKGLWNAAD
+578 AVRQENGLRAAPNKD
-591 ADAPLVHRYSE
+591 VPPVHRYSE
-602 AMQNLLNTYVQPDA
+602 AMQSFLDTYVKPDS
-616 KAPLLELCDPQA
+616 KEPLQQLRDPQA
-628 VINRFREEKGFIVR
+628 VIRRFQEEKGFTVR
-642 YRVLPNHRNQEF
+642 YRILPNHRNQEF
-654 FEMHFVNVSESE
+654 FEMHFVDVSESE

-680 AVREEQTQK
+680 AVHEEQTQK
-689 QLLQDALET
+689 QLLQDALEA

-743 ALSKI
+743 ALGKI

-763 DMSKLESGTISLTA
+763 DMSKLESGTISLAA
-777 EEFSLSDLLNS
+777 EEFSLSELLNN

-797 QAHKHH
+797 EAHKHR
-803 LQIHIQDIQHEDV
+803 LEVHIQDIQHEDV

-843 IHFTVREQAVSA
+843 ISFTVREQAVQTS
-855 SATGCYEFIVED
+855 STGCYEFIVED
-867 NGIGMSEAYL
+867 NGMGMSEEYL

-888 DLRTSKIQGTGLGMA
+888 DPRTSKIQGTGLGMA

-908 VHMMNGNITVES
+908 VQMMNGNITVES

-943 TSELADLS
+943 ASELADLS
-951 VLVVDDDDC
+951 VLVVDDDEC
-960 ACQTLCTMLDE
+960 ACQSVCAMLDE

-983 DAVTAV
+983 DAVAAV
-989 QRALNTALP
+989 QRAMNTTLP

-1038 SDIEPEARAAGVDA
+1038 SDIEMEARAAGVDA

-1064 RTFKSLRNEAPEDS
+1064 RTFKALRNEAPEEPS
-1078 NKTSPLEPLL
+1078 QTSPLEPIL

-1094 HRVLLVEDNDLN
+1094 RRVLLVEDNELN

-1114 ELAGLTVEEAENGQI
+1114 EMAGLTVEEAENGQI
-1129 AVDLF
+1129 GVDLF
-1134 SASEAGY
+1134 SASQPGY

-1165 LKHPDSLRVPILAMT
+1165 LKRPDALRVPILAMT

-1202 PIDFEALGAVLK
+1202 PIDFEAFGSVLK
-1214 KYLSMP
+1214 KYL

>member
-1 MKQAI
+1 MKQTI
-6 KSYLWRVTV
+6 KSYIWRAVIWLTAA
-15 WTTTVALFLCVIPN
+15 ALCFCFLPGRNVM
-29 LNAIAAHTET
+29 AAQAEKQ
-39 RTVRVPCGIN
+39 TVRIPCGIN

-54 DENGE
+54 DENGN

-65 DYLGELAEINNWN
+65 EYLKELAEVNNWS
-78 YEYIDCTWTDAVAML
+78 YTYVECTWTDAVAML

-101 FPTDYLPEREA
+101 FPTNYLPEREE
-112 TMDFSKQAGGYTSYG
+112 TMDFSTLLGGYTSVG
-127 LFARSDS
+127 LFARPDA
-134 GYGYEDFSA
+134 GYGYEDFKA

-148 IAVAP
+148 IAMTP
-153 GSANEQALADFA
+153 GSSNEQALVDFA
-165 KAHGFT
+165 QAHSFT
-171 YTPVHLNSLDEML
+171 YTPVYLNSLEEMI

-195 LISSSTKI
+195 VISSSTKV
-203 PNTVLLS
+203 PNAVLLS

-219 TVKKGNTALLEELN
+219 TVKKGSTALLNELN
-233 RGMQLLITTEPELVA
+233 RGMQLLISTEPELVA
-248 ETARKCLVGDNTNAL
+248 ETARKCLVGENTNAL
-263 ALTDEERAFASSN
+263 ALTDEERAFAASD
-276 PEIVVGFYEETE
+276 PEIVIGFYEDTE
-288 PLAYIQEDG
+288 PLAYIRDDG
-297 TYSGIYVKLLEQL
+297 TYSGIYVKLVEYL
-310 RDTTGLHL
+310 RDSTGINL

-323 SRSRDWK
+323 SRSLDWK
-330 ELLESG
+330 PLLKSG

-345 ENFVRQDDSLYATSA
+345 ENMVRQDEELSSTSA
-360 ILEYENIL
+360 ILDYENIL
-368 ITQRNCIFDS
+368 ITRRSCAFDDLS
-378 LDTPVIALTHGR
+378 TPVIALTQGR
-390 SYWEK
+390 SYWTEY
-395 SLPELLQKDVEIQ
+395 LPELLNKEVKIR
-408 YYTTARQ
+408 YYTTARD
-415 CLLAVAHGDA
+415 CLLAVAHGAA

-440 NDRFADLI
+440 NDRFSDLI

-463 TANPDS
+463 LMDTDS
-469 PMFSIVNKAIR
+469 PMFTIVNKAIR
-480 QLSPDLTES
+480 QLSPDLTDS
-489 IINNHLNMPYDSYTV
+489 IINSHLNMPYDSYTL
-504 ADQLYASRVVLIT
+504 ADRLYASRMVLFAVGI
-517 VSIAILAIVII
+517 SLLAIGII
-528 LLVIWLARRRQ
+528 LVVIRLARRRQ
-539 QVAAEAVQKREKYQ
+539 RAAEAAVQKREKYQ
-553 LQILAALSQDYAEI
+553 LQILAALSQDYAVI
-567 YYVDLERDQSK
+567 YYADLDRDRCK
-578 AVRQEKGLWNAAD
+578 AVRQEKGLWDTPD
-591 ADAPLVHRYSE
+591 ADGSPAHKYSE
-602 AMQNLLNTYVQPDA
+602 AMRSFIGTYVQPDTRE
-616 KAPLLELCDPQA
+616 PLLELCDPQA
-628 VINRFREEKGFIVR
+628 VIRRFREEKGFTVR
-642 YRVLPNHRNQEF
+642 YRILPNHRDQEF
-654 FEMHFVNVSESE
+654 FEIHFVDVSESE

-689 QLLQDALET
+689 QLLQDALES

-743 ALSKI
+743 ALGKI

-758 INEVL
+758 VNEVL

-777 EEFSLSDLLNS
+777 EEFSLSELLNS

-797 QAHKHH
+797 QAHKHK
-803 LQIHIQDIQHEDV
+803 LQVHIQDIRHENV

-843 IHFTVREQAVSA
+843 ISVTVREQAVSA
-855 SATGCYEFIVED
+855 SATGCYVFIFED
-867 NGIGMSEAYL
+867 NGIGMSQEYL

-932 YLRLQDAQDID
+932 YLSLQDAQDVD

-951 VLVVDDDDC
+951 VLVVDDDDT
-960 ACQTLCTMLDE
+960 ACQTLCAMLDE

-977 GCTSGQ
+977 GCNSGEE
-983 DAVTAV
+983 AVAAV
-989 QRALNTALP
+989 QRGLDTALP

-1006 KMPGMDGLE
+1006 KMPGMDGLD

-1052 FLSKPVFKSGLI
+1052 FLSKPVFRSGLI
-1064 RTFKSLRNEAPEDS
+1064 RTFKQLRNEAPES
-1078 NKTSPLEPLL
+1078 SSQTSPLEPLL
-1088 QNDFSG
+1088 EHDFSG
-1094 HRVLLVEDNDLN
+1094 RRILLVEDNDLN

-1114 ELAGLTVEEAENGQI
+1114 EMVGLTVEEAENGKI
-1129 AVDLF
+1129 AVDRF
-1134 SASEAGY
+1134 SASEVGY
-1141 YSLILMDIQMPV
+1141 YGMVLMDIQMPV

-1158 AATAIRA
+1158 AAAAIRA
-1165 LKHPDSLRVPILAMT
+1165 LKRPDALRVPIIAMT

-1202 PIDFEALGAVLK
+1202 PIDFDALSSVLK
-1214 KYLSMP
+1214 KYL

>member
-1 MKQAI
+1 MKQTI
-6 KSYLWRVTV
+6 KSYIWRAVVLLTA
-15 WTTTVALFLCVIPN
+15 VALCFCVVPG
-29 LNAIAAHTET
+29 LNAKAEQTEK
-39 RTVRVPCGIN
+39 RTIRIPCGIN

-54 DENGE
+54 DENGK
-59 PTGYCA
+59 PIGYCV
-65 DYLGELAEINNWN
+65 DYLNELALINNWT
-78 YEYIDCTWTDAVAML
+78 YEYVNCTWSDAITML
-93 ERGELDIL
+93 ESGEIDIL
-101 FPTDYLPEREA
+101 FPTNYMPEREN
-112 TMDFSKQAGGYTSYG
+112 TMDFSTLVGGYTSSG
-127 LFARSDS
+127 LFARSDTS
-134 GYGYEDFSA
+134 YGYDDFSA
-143 FNGAR
+143 YNGAR
-148 IAVAP
+148 IAVTP
-153 GSANEQALADFA
+153 GSSNEQALVDFA
-165 KAHGFT
+165 ETHGFT
-171 YTPVHLNSLDEML
+171 YTPVYLNSMDEKIQ
-184 PALEAGQIDML
+184 ALEAGQIDMIL
-195 LISSSTKI
+195 VSASNDI
-203 PNTVLLS
+203 PDTVLLS

-219 TVKKGNTALLEELN
+219 TVKKGNTELLNELN

-248 ETARKCLVGDNTNAL
+248 ETAQKCLVGDNTNAL
-263 ALTDEERAFASSN
+263 ALTDEERAFAASN

-297 TYSGIYVKLLEQL
+297 TYSGIYVKLLEHL
-310 RDTTGLHL
+310 RDTAGLNL
-318 TLRPI
+318 TLCPI
-323 SRSRDWK
+323 NRSQNWK
-330 ELLESG
+330 KLLKSG

-345 ENFVRQDDSLYATSA
+345 ENIVRQDDEIYSTNA
-360 ILEYENIL
+360 ILDYENIL
-368 ITQRNCIFDS
+368 ITQRSCAFDS
-378 LDTPVIALTHGR
+378 LDVPVIALTQGR
-390 SYWEK
+390 SYWTEY
-395 SLPELLQKDVEIQ
+395 LPELLQKDIEIQ
-408 YYTTARQ
+408 YYTSARQ
-415 CLLAVAHGDA
+415 CLLAVTHGDA

-440 NDRFADLI
+440 NDRFANLI

-453 SSPSEVGLVT
+453 HFPSEVGLAT
-463 TANPDS
+463 TMDTDS

-480 QLSPDLTES
+480 QLSPEFTNS
-489 IINNHLNMPYDSYTV
+489 IINNYLNMPYDSYTL
-504 ADQLYASRVVLIT
+504 ADQLYASRMVLIT
-517 VSIAILAIVII
+517 VSISILAIVII
-528 LLVIWLARRRQ
+528 LVVIWLAHRRQ
-539 QVAAEAVQKREKYQ
+539 RTAEETIQKREKYQ
-553 LQILAALSQDYAEI
+553 LQILAALSQDYSVI
-567 YYVDLERDQSK
+567 YYVDLDRNQSK
-578 AVRQEKGLWNAAD
+578 AVQQEKGLRD
-591 ADAPLVHRYSE
+591 TPDEDVPLVRQYSE
-602 AMQNLLNTYVQPDA
+602 AMQSFLDTYVQPDT
-616 KAPLLELCDPQA
+616 KGPLLELCDPQA
-628 VINRFREEKGFIVR
+628 VICRFREEKGFTVR
-642 YRVLPNHRNQEF
+642 YRILPNHRNQEF
-654 FEMHFVNVSESE
+654 FEMHFVDVSESG

-680 AVREEQTQK
+680 AVHEEQTQK
-689 QLLQDALET
+689 QLLQDALEA

-724 IGMTAIAAAHVENP
+724 IGMTAIAATHAENS

-763 DMSKLESGTISLTA
+763 DMSKIESSTISLTA

-797 QAHKHH
+797 QAHKHR
-803 LQIHIQDIQHEDV
+803 LQIHIQDIQHENV

-843 IHFTVREQAVSA
+843 ISFTVREQAVST
-855 SATGCYEFIVED
+855 SSTGCYEFIIED
-867 NGIGMSEAYL
+867 NGIGMSEEYL
-877 AHIFEPFSRAE
+877 THIFEPFSRAE

-903 IAQNI
+903 ITQNI

-960 ACQTLCTMLDE
+960 ACQSLCTMLDE

-983 DAVTAV
+983 DAVAAV

-1006 KMPGMDGLE
+1006 KMPGMDGLD

-1038 SDIEPEARAAGVDA
+1038 SDIELEARAAGVDA

-1078 NKTSPLEPLL
+1078 GQTSPLEPLL

-1114 ELAGLTVEEAENGQI
+1114 ELVGLTVEEAENGKI
-1129 AVDLF
+1129 AVEMF
-1134 SASEAGY
+1134 SAAKAGY

-1165 LKHPDSLRVPILAMT
+1165 MKHPDALRVPILAMT

-1202 PIDFEALGAVLK
+1202 PINFEMLSSILK
-1214 KYLSMP
+1214 KYL

>member
-6 KSYLWRVTV
+6 KSYTWRMAILLTAAALW
-15 WTTTVALFLCVIPN
+15 FCVVPD
-29 LNAIAAHTET
+29 LNVKAAQTET
-39 RTVRVPCGIN
+39 RTIRIPCGIN

-54 DENGE
+54 DENGK
-59 PTGYCA
+59 PTGYCV
-65 DYLGELAEINNWN
+65 DYLNELAQLNNWT
-78 YEYIDCTWTDAVAML
+78 YEYVNCTWSDAVTML

-101 FPTDYLPEREA
+101 FPTDYLPERDD
-112 TMDFSKQAGGYTSYG
+112 TMDFSTQMGGYTSSG
-127 LFARSDS
+127 LFARSDTS
-134 GYGYEDFSA
+134 YGYENFSA
-143 FNGAR
+143 YNGAR
-148 IAVAP
+148 IAVTP
-153 GSANEQALADFA
+153 GSSNDQALIDFA
-165 KAHGFT
+165 EAHNFT
-171 YTPVHLNSLDEML
+171 YTPVYLNSLDEKIQ
-184 PALEAGQIDML
+184 ALEAGQIDMIL
-195 LISSSTKI
+195 VSASNDI
-203 PNTVLLS
+203 PDTVLLS

-219 TVKKGNTALLEELN
+219 TVKEGNSALLGELN

-248 ETARKCLVGDNTNAL
+248 ETAQKCLVGDNTNTL
-263 ALTDEERAFASSN
+263 ALTDRERAFAASN

-297 TYSGIYVKLLEQL
+297 NYSGIYVKIMERL
-310 RDTTGLHL
+310 RDTAGLNL

-323 SRSRDWK
+323 SRSQNWK
-330 ELLESG
+330 TLLKSG

-345 ENFVRQDDSLYATSA
+345 ENFVRQDDELSSTNA

-368 ITQRNCIFDS
+368 IMQRSCVFDS
-378 LDTPVIALTHGR
+378 LDTPVIALTQGR
-390 SYWEK
+390 SYWTE
-395 SLPELLQKDVEIQ
+395 SLPELLHKDIDVQ
-408 YYTTARQ
+408 YYTNARQ

-440 NDRFADLI
+440 NDRFANLI

-453 SSPSEVGLVT
+453 QSSSEVGLVT
-463 TANPDS
+463 TMDPDS
-469 PMFSIVNKAIR
+469 PMFSIVNKAIK
-480 QLSPDLTES
+480 QLSPDITSS
-489 IINNHLNMPYDSYTV
+489 IINNHLNMPYDSYTL
-504 ADQLYASRVVLIT
+504 ADQLYASRLVLST
-517 VSIAILAIVII
+517 VSISILAIVII
-528 LLVIWLARRRQ
+528 IVVMWLARRRQ
-539 QVAAEAVQKREKYQ
+539 RAAEEAVQKREKYQ
-553 LQILAALSQDYAEI
+553 LQILAALSQDYSVI
-567 YYVDLERDQSK
+567 YYVDLDRNQSE
-578 AVRQEKGLWNAAD
+578 AVRQEKGLRDNPNAD
-591 ADAPLVHRYSE
+591 VPLVHRYSE
-602 AMQNLLNTYVQPDA
+602 AMQSFLNAYVQPDTR
-616 KAPLLELCDPQA
+616 APLLELCDPQA
-628 VINRFREEKGFIVR
+628 VIRRLQEGKGFTIR
-642 YRVLPNHRNQEF
+642 YRILPDRRNQEF
-654 FEMHFVNVSESE
+654 FEMHFVDVSESE

-680 AVREEQTQK
+680 AVHEEQTQK
-689 QLLQDALET
+689 QLLQDALEA

-724 IGMTAIAAAHVENP
+724 IGMTAIAAANSDNP

-743 ALSKI
+743 ALGKI

-763 DMSKLESGTISLTA
+763 DMSKVESGTISLAA

-788 MLLMIQPQI
+788 MLQMIQPQV
-797 QAHKHH
+797 QAHKHR
-803 LQIHIQDIQHEDV
+803 LQVHIQDIQHENV

-843 IHFTVREQAVSA
+843 IIFTVREQAVST
-855 SATGCYEFIVED
+855 SSTGCYEFTIED
-867 NGIGMSEAYL
+867 NGIGMSEEYL
-877 AHIFEPFSRAE
+877 THIFEPFSRAE

-903 IAQNI
+903 ITQNI

-960 ACQTLCTMLDE
+960 ACRSLCTMLDE

-977 GCTSGQ
+977 GFTSGQ
-983 DAVTAV
+983 DAVAAV
-989 QRALNTALP
+989 QHALNTAFP

-1038 SDIEPEARAAGVDA
+1038 SDIELEARAAGVDA

-1064 RTFKSLRNEAPEDS
+1064 RMFKSLRDEAPKDS
-1078 NKTSPLEPLL
+1078 GQSSPLEPLL

-1114 ELAGLTVEEAENGQI
+1114 EMSGITVEEAENGQI
-1129 AVDLF
+1129 AVDMF
-1134 SASEAGY
+1134 SDSKAGY
-1141 YSLILMDIQMPV
+1141 YSLILMDIQMPI

-1158 AATAIRA
+1158 AAMAIRA
-1165 LKHPDSLRVPILAMT
+1165 LKRPDALRIPILAMT
-1180 ANAFVEDIQA
+1180 ANAFVEDMQA

-1202 PIDFEALGAVLK
+1202 PIDFEMLSLVLK
-1214 KYLSMP
+1214 KYL